1 MKNIKNIIILA
12 SGNGSNTVNIIRY
25 FSKSGSKINVSAV
38 ISNIPDAPV
47 INKVRNIGNQ
57 VAVFTVPFTKNTEI
71 ITFEEKITE
80 IVESYGI
87 DYIILAGF
95 MKVLSKE
102 FVSRYEWRI
111 INIHP
116 SLLPAF
122 KGKDAIKDAFNYGV
136 KFTGVTIHFVTG
148 EVDSGPVIMQGVLMI
163 SEEDN
168 LSTLESK
175 VHALE
180 HRMYPLVLELL
191 ADDRI
196 AIKNGKVKI
205 HGENKKK
212 FITALDL
219 DQFSSSIN
227 L

>member
-1 MKNIKNIIILA
+1 MKSIKNIIILA
-12 SGNGSNTVNIIRY
+12 SGNGSNAVNIIRY
-25 FSKSGSKINVSAV
+25 FSKNGSKVNISAV
-38 ISNIPDAPV
+38 VSNIPDAPV
-47 INKVRNIGNQ
+47 INKVRNMENP
-57 VAVFTVPFTKNTEI
+57 VTVFTVPFTKNTEI
-71 ITFEEKITE
+71 ITFEKKITE

-87 DYIILAGF
+87 DYIVLAGF

-136 KFTGVTIHFVTG
+136 KFTGVTIHFVTS

-163 SEEDN
+163 NEEDS
-168 LSTLESK
+168 LSALESK

-180 HRMYPLVLELL
+180 YRMYPLALELL

-196 AIKNGKVKI
+196 VIENGKVKI
-205 HGENKKK
+205 HAEDKRK
-212 FITALDL
+212 FITAL